1 MCVQCTS
8 CSIISRPRGA
18 IPHHT
23 AGLTQT
29 PTKQQQEQ
37 QQQQHNIYRPI
48 PITQT
53 FISSNVKCNTSKTC
67 THCLACRACH
77 ICLLVLPPSIF
88 PAFCI
93 QFSQNIPVPFAAL
106 SLSYLLVSHPHT
118 PSIYP
123 RATFHSLVLTLRLSP
138 SVLLDKMVRFG
149 LGVLLFVSTATDLNY
164 VLLHASLTSRHS
176 SSSVRRFLS
185 VCVSCSCA
193 ICHPIAWPCRLNIFP
208 ISTDRSMPYNHSTHL
223 EPTPLLCQRST
234 VGIETICSVLFLE
247 QLFQWHSAPMIYS
260 HHTTSTHKT
269 SHRIVFF
276 ISSSFACLFST
287 AANMRKAIF
296 GFVQQQRN
304 NEREKNK

>member
-1 MCVQCTS
+1 MHIFENCMVAVAAVAVYFLSGLCHPEQDDDDDNDDDDDDDNEDGGWGRKASTKREKKKSFAKLSLRIRGKSCVCVQCTS

-106 SLSYLLVSHPHT
+106 SLSYLLVSHPHP

-138 SVLLDKMVRFG
+138 SVCVVR
-149 LGVLLFVSTATDLNY
+149 
-164 VLLHASLTSRHS
+164 
-176 SSSVRRFLS
+176 
-185 VCVSCSCA
+185 
-193 ICHPIAWPCRLNIFP
+193 
-208 ISTDRSMPYNHSTHL
+208 
-223 EPTPLLCQRST
+223 
-234 VGIETICSVLFLE
+234 
-247 QLFQWHSAPMIYS
+247 
-260 HHTTSTHKT
+260 
-269 SHRIVFF
+269 
-276 ISSSFACLFST
+276 
-287 AANMRKAIF
+287 
-296 GFVQQQRN
+296 
-304 NEREKNK
+304 